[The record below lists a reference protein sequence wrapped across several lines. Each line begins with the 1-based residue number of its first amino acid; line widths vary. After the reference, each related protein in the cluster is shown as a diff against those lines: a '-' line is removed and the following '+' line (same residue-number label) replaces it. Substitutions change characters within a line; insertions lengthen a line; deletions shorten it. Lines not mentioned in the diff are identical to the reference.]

1 MPSRDTVVVVAAIA
15 RATMVPWKVTV
26 VSVPAS
32 SSAEAL
38 VVNVKVVP
46 EYVTEVVV
54 GETTHATEVDP
65 VTVTMVAV
73 PSSFTSVDTSP
84 TAHTVVS
91 PERLNSTV
99 VLSVSVMSIEV
110 PTRENVAVV
119 PETITSSDVF
129 SSGVAVHVVVRPVII
144 RVVPVEE
151 NTASVLVA
159 PAVTVVD
166 APGNEVDVSSAAC
179 LPYSAPCSRKIPALA
194 TEVSVE
200 YNSNLKGFIAQC
212 VALDVQI

>member
-1 MPSRDTVVVVAAIA
+1 MVVPAIA
-15 RATMVPWKVTV
+15 RATVVPGKVTV

-32 SSAEAL
+32 PSTEAL

-54 GETTHATEVDP
+54 GETIHCTDVDP
-65 VTVTMVAV
+65 VTVTVVAV
-73 PSSFTSVDTSP
+73 PSSVTSADASP
-84 TAHTVVS
+84 TCHTVVN
-91 PERLNSTV
+91 PERLNSIV

-119 PETITSSDVF
+119 PETTTSSDVL

-144 RVVPVEE
+144 RVVAVEE

-159 PAVTVVD
+159 PTVVVVD
-166 APGNEVDVSSAAC
+166 APGNEVEVSSSAC
-179 LPYSAPCSRKIPALA
+179 LPYSAPCSLKNPALA
-194 TEVSVE
+194 TEVSAE
-200 YNSNLKGFIAQC
+200 YNSNLKGFIDQC
-212 VALDVQI
+212 VILDIADAAW